1 MSLLSIPGKIL
12 EKCVFKYLLIHLRD
26 NNLIHKMQ
34 SGFMPKDST
43 THQLVYLYHV
53 LGEALDNN
61 KKVRVVFGDI
71 SKAFDRVWH
80 AGLLTKLSS
89 IGITGQ
95 LNNWFSN
102 YLSGRAQRVV
112 LGSEQS
118 DLMPIKAGVPQG
130 SVLGPILFLVYI
142 NDIADEL
149 ECRVSLFADDNILYI
164 FADTVDECANVLNRD
179 LEEMEN
185 WAYTWLVTFN
195 AKKTCDMPLSLQT
208 RTNIILPPLHFKNEV
223 IKTVNSHCYLGLTLT
238 SNLKWSA
245 HINNICIKANKRLAI
260 LNKLSFKINRKVLEQ
275 LYFAYVRSI
284 LEYGDIVFANAAQND
299 LSKLDKIHKRA
310 AKIVAGGIRGVSS
323 CNLFKEL
330 SWETLSQRR
339 ENRRILM
346 FSDIVHHRS
355 PTYLQDLLPGSVKSR
370 SGHRYNLRNSDLMD
384 TFSCRTETFKSSFFP
399 VLDNILEQ
407 FG

>member
-12 EKCVFKYLLIHLRD
+12 EKCVFKYLFNHLRD
-26 NNLIHKMQ
+26 NNLIPKMQ

-43 THQLVYLYHV
+43 THQLVYLYYV

-80 AGLLTKLSS
+80 AGLLTKSSS

-149 ECRVSLFADDNILYI
+149 ECRASLFADDNILYI

-179 LEEMEN
+179 LGEMGL
-185 WAYTWLVTFN
+185 YLV
-195 AKKTCDMPLSLQT
+195 
-208 RTNIILPPLHFKNEV
+208 
-223 IKTVNSHCYLGLTLT
+223 
-238 SNLKWSA
+238 
-245 HINNICIKANKRLAI
+245 
-260 LNKLSFKINRKVLEQ
+260 
-275 LYFAYVRSI
+275 
-284 LEYGDIVFANAAQND
+284 GDI
-299 LSKLDKIHKRA
+299 
-310 AKIVAGGIRGVSS
+310 
-323 CNLFKEL
+323 
-330 SWETLSQRR
+330 
-339 ENRRILM
+339 
-346 FSDIVHHRS
+346 
-355 PTYLQDLLPGSVKSR
+355 
-370 SGHRYNLRNSDLMD
+370 
-384 TFSCRTETFKSSFFP
+384 
-399 VLDNILEQ
+399 
-407 FG
+407 